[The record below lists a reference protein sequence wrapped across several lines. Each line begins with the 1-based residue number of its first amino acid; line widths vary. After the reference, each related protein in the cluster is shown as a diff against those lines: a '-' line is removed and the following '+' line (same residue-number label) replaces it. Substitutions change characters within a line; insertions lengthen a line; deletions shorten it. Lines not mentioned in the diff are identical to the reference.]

1 MERILIIIVSLC
13 TVMIS
18 GQEWCAFDKVQQELE
33 QKDPEIR
40 KSREEAE
47 ARLLQMNVKEYVNK
61 IGATSKNGL
70 YTGPIYEIPVV
81 VHVIESSAPSN
92 AHLIRTDAQ
101 IQRWIDNCNK
111 VYATTYGNGYYP
123 EGPGPDGG
131 NIIPFRLVLA
141 KRSPQCTSTN
151 GIIRYNG
158 SSLSGYDIGGMGG
171 STGPGRD
178 AVKNLAPHWPEHAY
192 FNIYLVIGINGNKGY
207 DGTLGWAGFP
217 GNSDSSYES
226 FMKIAAMGNPDTLA
240 HEFGHAIGL
249 DHIFAGTTTIPS
261 PVQPSDCPD
270 NTDCT
275 IHNDKVCDTEPTAN
289 LLYTG
294 APSNTTINP
303 CTGLPYQGGQYNVMN
318 YTNHVRKFTAG
329 QRERGVAMFMQ
340 HRSNLTTS
348 LGGTPIT
355 SPVPTLTASAC
366 NPAGINNPANQN
378 YGPNRVQLGTIDNSS
393 DTFWTYSNGH
403 FYMDYSLQNC
413 LRSNVFTDISVNSNQ
428 LKVSFRSRPQFIRAW
443 IDYNNNGI
451 FEDSELIGAS
461 PTAINPAQS
470 PYVIDFTPPASAVKD
485 TYLRMRVISDRSQR
499 NACDNLTNGQTED
512 YSVRIPVAT
521 LSTVEVSSASEGIHY
536 SQNSNSLIL
545 VKAKAKKFGN
555 YEIYDLSGKMVQKG
569 KSDTNEIVLNF
580 FTKGTYVLTFIENG
594 QKVSKKFVQ

>member
-47 ARLLQMNVKEYVNK
+47 ARLLQMNVKDYVNK

-101 IQRWIDNCNK
+101 IQTWIDNCNK
-111 VYATTYGNGYYP
+111 IFATTYGNGYYP
-123 EGPGPDGG
+123 EGPGIDGG
-131 NIIPFRLVLA
+131 NVIPFRLVLA
-141 KRSPQCTSTN
+141 KRTPQCTNTN

-158 SSLSGYDIGGMGG
+158 SSLAGYDAAGVRVSG
-171 STGPGRD
+171 SVGPSAGQI
-178 AVKNLAPHWPEHAY
+178 KTLAPHWPEGTY
-192 FNIYLVIGINGNKGY
+192 FNIYMVTRI
-207 DGTLGWAGFP
+207 DDSSSGWAGFP
-217 GNSDSSYES
+217 GNQDHNYDS
-226 FMKIAAMGNPDTLA
+226 FMSSISPNTLA

-249 DHIFAGTTTIPS
+249 HHVFNGASDPVS
-261 PVQPSDCPD
+261 PPQASNCPD
-270 NTDCT
+270 NSDCT
-275 IHNDKVCDTEPTAN
+275 SKNDFVCDTEPTAN
-289 LLYTG
+289 LLYSG
-294 APSNTTINP
+294 APPNTAINP
-303 CTGLPYQGGQYNVMN
+303 CTGMPYQGTQYNVMN
-318 YTNHVRKFTAG
+318 YTNRSRKFTAG
-329 QRERGVAMFMQ
+329 QRERSVAMFMQ
-340 HRSNLTTS
+340 RRSSLTIS

-413 LRSNVFTDISVNSNQ
+413 FRGNVFTDISVNSNQ
-428 LKVSFRSRPQFIRAW
+428 LKVSFTSRPQFIRAW

-470 PYVIDFTPPASAVKD
+470 PYVINFTPPASAVKD
-485 TYLRMRVISDRSQR
+485 TYLRMRVIADRSQR
-499 NACDNLTNGQTED
+499 AACDNLTNGQTED

-521 LSTVEVSSASEGIHY
+521 LSTVEVSSASDGIHY